1 MLYLLCAAAVFA
13 GSLLQ
18 TVTGLG
24 LAILTM
30 AVLPFF
36 LPLSAALAIS
46 SFLGV
51 GHSLCSLGKN
61 FRLKVSTKIFVPVLT
76 YFVVSA
82 VMSRFMISLSSD
94 VAIRIL
100 GVSRDHGCLP
110 AVRNCG
116 AGGEPADGHFICAG

>member
-61 FRLKVSTKIFVPVLT
+61 FRLNL
-76 YFVVSA
+76 
-82 VMSRFMISLSSD
+82 SLELIANKPFSD
-94 VAIRIL
+94 NPIPI
-100 GVSRDHGCLP
+100 
-110 AVRNCG
+110 
-116 AGGEPADGHFICAG
+116 